1 MSKHSASVFN
11 GSYSESTLITEKTLA
26 ALEAILFG
34 DIGDTPAPASIGDAP
49 ASIGDAPASIGDA
62 PASIGDAPASIGNT
76 QAAFGDAP
84 ASIGDRPAPAPE
96 TMAASPN
103 TTGTEASPNTAGAEA
118 PPNTAGAEA
127 PPNTAG
133 AEASP
138 NTAGA
143 EAPPN
148 TAGAEAPPNTAGAGV
163 SPDYI
168 FDCPHCQQPVQVPRN
183 GINCQI
189 FRHGAFKSNPDI
201 QIPPHAPQDVCE
213 RLVQE
218 GHIYGCGKPFIFR
231 GGATAEIC
239 DYI

>member
-49 ASIGDAPASIGDA
+49 ASIGN
-62 PASIGDAPASIGNT
+62 APASIGNT

-103 TTGTEASPNTAGAEA
+103 TTGTEAS
-118 PPNTAGAEA
+118 
-127 PPNTAG
+127 
-133 AEASP
+133 
-138 NTAGA
+138 
-143 EAPPN
+143 PN

>member
-133 AEASP
+133 A
-138 NTAGA
+138 
-143 EAPPN
+143 
-148 TAGAEAPPNTAGAGV
+148 GV

>member
-62 PASIGDAPASIGNT
+62 PASIGNTQAAFGDAPASIGDAPASIGNAPASIGNT

-103 TTGTEASPNTAGAEA
+103 TTGTEAS
-118 PPNTAGAEA
+118 
-127 PPNTAG
+127 
-133 AEASP
+133 
-138 NTAGA
+138 
-143 EAPPN
+143 PN

>member
-49 ASIGDAPASIGDA
+49 ASIGN
-62 PASIGDAPASIGNT
+62 APASIGNT

-103 TTGTEASPNTAGAEA
+103 TTGTEA

-133 AEASP
+133 AEAS
-138 NTAGA
+138 
-143 EAPPN
+143 
-148 TAGAEAPPNTAGAGV
+148 PNTAGAGV

>member
-11 GSYSESTLITEKTLA
+11 GSYPESTLITEKTLA

-49 ASIGDAPASIGDA
+49 ASIGDA
-62 PASIGDAPASIGNT
+62 
-76 QAAFGDAP
+76 QAAF
-84 ASIGDRPAPAPE
+84 GDRPAPAPE
-96 TMAASPN
+96 TMAASPK

-133 AEASP
+133 A
-138 NTAGA
+138 G
-143 EAPPN
+143 
-148 TAGAEAPPNTAGAGV
+148 APPNTAGAGV